1 MKIFFIFGC
10 GRATFKS
17 EIGGMMLKKDLN
29 TKQVG
34 NLFGVDEST
43 VRRWAMA
50 GKIKCISSAGG
61 HRKFSYT
68 DIVSFANKKGI
79 TLSKNDKSKN
89 STPQETVKDIIN
101 HALKHNYQLVEKT
114 LIELYLG
121 GVTLASLMD
130 NYIEPVLVSIQNN
143 LDNNNISVAEEHI
156 ARKIVSKGLNQ
167 FKLSVVNTKKYNGK
181 NILGL
186 NLENDIP
193 DLPIDMIHILLED
206 VGYRFHNCGSHT
218 SITDIKTLLN
228 KNSYF
233 AIFIY
238 LCDRQCCTSTLI
250 DHIDK
255 TNKDL
260 KEISILAKKH
270 DIKLFLGGPS
280 FDNIDK
286 EILKHFNKFTKYS
299 ESLLLDKV

>member
-1 MKIFFIFGC
+1 
-10 GRATFKS
+10 
-17 EIGGMMLKKDLN
+17 MLKKDLN

-61 HRKFSYT
+61 HRKFSYS
-68 DIVSFANKKGI
+68 DIVNFANQKGI
-79 TLSKNDKSKN
+79 ILNTNDKSKDL
-89 STPQETVKDIIN
+89 TPKKTVKDIVEC
-101 HALKHNYQLVEKT
+101 ALGHNYQAVEKT
-114 LIELYLG
+114 LIELYLS
-121 GVTLASLMD
+121 GVPLTSLMD
-130 NYIEPVLVSIQNN
+130 DYIEPVLVSIQNN
-143 LDNNNISVAEEHI
+143 LDDKNISVAEEHI

-167 FKLSVVNTKKYNGK
+167 FKLSVVNTKKKNGK
-181 NILGL
+181 NILCL

-206 VGYRFHNCGSHT
+206 VGYSVHNCGSHT
-218 SITDIKTLLN
+218 SIIDIKNLLS
-228 KNSYF
+228 KKTYF

-260 KEISILAKKH
+260 KEISVLAKKH

-280 FDNIDK
+280 FENIDQD
-286 EILKHFNKFTKYS
+286 ILKCYNNFTKYS
-299 ESLLLDKV
+299 ESLLVDKV

>member
-1 MKIFFIFGC
+1 
-10 GRATFKS
+10 
-17 EIGGMMLKKDLN
+17 MLKKDLN

-61 HRKFSYT
+61 HRKFSYN
-68 DIVSFANKKGI
+68 DIVSFANQKGI
-79 TLSKNDKSKN
+79 ILSKNDKSKN
-89 STPQETVKDIIN
+89 LTPKESVKEIVN
-101 HALKHNYQLVEKT
+101 HSLRHNYQSVEKA
-114 LIELYLG
+114 LIELYLS
-121 GVTLASLMD
+121 GVPLTALMD
-130 NYIEPVLVSIQNN
+130 DYIEPVLVSIQDN
-143 LDNNNISVAEEHI
+143 LDKNNISVAEEHI

-167 FKLSVVNTKKYNGK
+167 FKLSVINTKKYNGK

-206 VGYRFHNCGSHT
+206 VGYRVHNCGSNT
-218 SITDIKTLLN
+218 SIVDIKTLLN
-228 KNSYF
+228 KNSYY

-280 FDNIDK
+280 FENIDK
-286 EILKHFNKFTKYS
+286 DILKHYNIFTKYS

>member
-1 MKIFFIFGC
+1 
-10 GRATFKS
+10 
-17 EIGGMMLKKDLN
+17 
-29 TKQVG
+29 
-34 NLFGVDEST
+34 
-43 VRRWAMA
+43 MA
-50 GKIKCISSAGG
+50 NG
-61 HRKFSYT
+61 
-68 DIVSFANKKGI
+68 FANQKGI
-79 TLSKNDKSKN
+79 ILSKNDRSKN
-89 STPQETVKDIIN
+89 LTPKESVKEIVN
-101 HALKHNYQLVEKT
+101 HALKHNYQSVEKA
-114 LIELYLG
+114 LIELYLS
-121 GVTLASLMD
+121 GVPLPSLMD
-130 NYIEPVLVSIQNN
+130 DYIEPVLVSIQNN

-167 FKLSVVNTKKYNGK
+167 FKLSVINTKKYNGK

-206 VGYRFHNCGSHT
+206 VGYRVHNCGSNT
-218 SITDIKTLLN
+218 SIVDIKTLLN
-228 KNSYF
+228 KNSYY

-280 FDNIDK
+280 FENIDK
-286 EILKHFNKFTKYS
+286 DILKQYNKFTKYS